1 VRRAEVRLA
10 YEVAQQAGLAQPP
23 HAGGGE
29 GHRVHQVT
37 LAGLPH
43 LALTAIGRDR
53 PGIVATLTGV
63 LLEHDLNIED
73 SQATILRGHFS
84 IVLVVAAPEG
94 FDRDRLREELASA
107 GEEIG
112 LEAIVLQD
120 IDELEPQAP
129 EPSHLLTVYGVDHP
143 GIVHTTTRTLA
154 AAQVD
159 ITDLN
164 TRLVEDDGEEPLTA
178 LMMELAL
185 PPGASADSL
194 ETALQAV
201 AESEGVEVT
210 LREIDDL

>member
-1 VRRAEVRLA
+1 MGA
-10 YEVAQQAGLAQPP
+10 P
-23 HAGGGE
+23 
-29 GHRVHQVT
+29 QVT
-37 LAGLPH
+37 LAHVAH
-43 LALTAIGRDR
+43 LALTAIGKDR
-53 PGIVATLTGV
+53 PGIVASLTGV

-84 IVLVVAAPEG
+84 IVLVVDVPEDL
-94 FDRDRLREELASA
+94 DRDRLRDDLTGA

-120 IDELEPQAP
+120 LDDLDPRAP

-143 GIVHTTTRTLA
+143 GIVHAATRTLA

-185 PPGASADSL
+185 PPGASAQSL

-201 AESEGVEVT
+201 AENEGVEVT
-210 LREIDDL
+210 LSEID

>member
-1 VRRAEVRLA
+1 
-10 YEVAQQAGLAQPP
+10 
-23 HAGGGE
+23 
-29 GHRVHQVT
+29 
-37 LAGLPH
+37 LPH

-53 PGIVATLTGV
+53 PGIVAALSGV

-84 IVLVVAAPEG
+84 IVLIVAAPEEL
-94 FDRDRLREELASA
+94 DHDRLRSELTRT

-112 LEAIVLQD
+112 LDATVLQD
-120 IDELEPQAP
+120 LGDADPRAP
-129 EPSHLLTVYGVDHP
+129 EPSHVLTVYGVDHP

-154 AAQVD
+154 AVGAD

-164 TRLVEDDGEEPLTA
+164 TRLVVDDGEEPLYA

-185 PPGASADSL
+185 PDGASADSI

-210 LREIDDL
+210 LSELEPD

>member
-1 VRRAEVRLA
+1 LA
-10 YEVAQQAGLAQPP
+10 
-23 HAGGGE
+23 
-29 GHRVHQVT
+29 
-37 LAGLPH
+37 H
-43 LALTAIGRDR
+43 LALTAIGQDR
-53 PGIVATLTGV
+53 PGIVAALTGV

-84 IVLVVAAPEG
+84 IVLIVAAPEDL
-94 FDRDRLREELASA
+94 DRDRLSGELARA
-107 GEEIG
+107 GDQIG

-120 IDELEPQAP
+120 IDDLEPGAP

-185 PPGASADSL
+185 PPGASAESL

-201 AESEGVEVT
+201 GQSEGVQVT
-210 LREIDDL
+210 LRELDDT